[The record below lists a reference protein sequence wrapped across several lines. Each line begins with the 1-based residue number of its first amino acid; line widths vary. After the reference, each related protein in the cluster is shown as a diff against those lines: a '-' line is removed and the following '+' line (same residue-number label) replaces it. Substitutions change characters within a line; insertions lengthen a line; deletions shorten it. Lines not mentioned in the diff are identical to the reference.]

1 MGSSINS
8 LSKMWSYKYKSVKQN
23 DTNDCAAAC
32 IATVLKQYKSK
43 MHISKIREIA
53 GTDLRGTNALGIVR
67 CLKALNFETKAVEAN
82 LELFN
87 DNGLPLPAIAH
98 VVKDGML
105 LHFVVVHAVRK
116 KHLIISDPAE
126 GLIKISKKAFGDMW
140 TGVII
145 FAVPTDAYEEFKE
158 ESSFFSLLKILFLDK
173 KLIFHI
179 VISALMATI
188 VGILTSFYLQM
199 LIDSIIPRSTL
210 FNLNILSAGVIA
222 LFIFQAVFELAKNYL
237 LVTLGNRMSI
247 RLMLGYY
254 NHVLKLNFSFFETRK
269 SGEIISR
276 FMDANKVINA
286 LASATL
292 TIILDVSMVVV
303 IGIVLYFQ
311 NPKLFGLTLLC
322 IPFYA
327 VIILIFVRSYEK
339 LNRKEMESNSILNSY
354 IIESLNGIETIKAL
368 QAEEAAS
375 KKVDTLFVNNINAAF
390 KSFNI
395 DNIQTFLKTLLQ
407 TINSVFILWVGSSY
421 VISGELGIGQLITF
435 NVLVNYFAT
444 PLQNIINLQSQIQT
458 AKVASDRINEI
469 MILTPEMNEQN
480 SVKIDEDF
488 SFSGDLQ
495 FQKVHFSYPMRRECL
510 TDINFK
516 IGSGEKV
523 AFVGESGSGKST
535 IAKLL
540 LSYYDT
546 SAGKITFDNYDIND
560 IDKRA
565 LRSNITL
572 VPQTN
577 FFFSG
582 TIYENLLFGIDQSVR
597 YEDVVKACKDA
608 CIDEFIDSLPLKYN
622 SVVEENAVNY
632 SGGQKQ
638 RLAIARALLR
648 QASVMILDE
657 ASSNIDGFTEH
668 KIFSNLM
675 AKDDLTLIIIAH
687 RLSVIQNCTKIF
699 VLDQNRIVEE
709 GKHNDLIKENG
720 LYSKMWNSML

>member
-1 MGSSINS
+1 
-8 LSKMWSYKYKSVKQN
+8 
-23 DTNDCAAAC
+23 
-32 IATVLKQYKSK
+32 
-43 MHISKIREIA
+43 
-53 GTDLRGTNALGIVR
+53 
-67 CLKALNFETKAVEAN
+67 
-82 LELFN
+82 
-87 DNGLPLPAIAH
+87 
-98 VVKDGML
+98 
-105 LHFVVVHAVRK
+105 
-116 KHLIISDPAE
+116 
-126 GLIKISKKAFGDMW
+126 
-140 TGVII
+140 
-145 FAVPTDAYEEFKE
+145 
-158 ESSFFSLLKILFLDK
+158 
-173 KLIFHI
+173 
-179 VISALMATI
+179 
-188 VGILTSFYLQM
+188 
-199 LIDSIIPRSTL
+199 
-210 FNLNILSAGVIA
+210 
-222 LFIFQAVFELAKNYL
+222 
-237 LVTLGNRMSI
+237 MSI

-495 FQKVHFSYPMRRECL
+495 FQKC
-510 TDINFK
+510 
-516 IGSGEKV
+516 
-523 AFVGESGSGKST
+523 
-535 IAKLL
+535 
-540 LSYYDT
+540 
-546 SAGKITFDNYDIND
+546 
-560 IDKRA
+560 
-565 LRSNITL
+565 TL
-572 VPQTN
+572 V
-577 FFFSG
+577 
-582 TIYENLLFGIDQSVR
+582 IR
-597 YEDVVKACKDA
+597 
-608 CIDEFIDSLPLKYN
+608 
-622 SVVEENAVNY
+622 
-632 SGGQKQ
+632 
-638 RLAIARALLR
+638 
-648 QASVMILDE
+648 
-657 ASSNIDGFTEH
+657 
-668 KIFSNLM
+668 
-675 AKDDLTLIIIAH
+675 
-687 RLSVIQNCTKIF
+687 
-699 VLDQNRIVEE
+699 
-709 GKHNDLIKENG
+709 
-720 LYSKMWNSML
+720 